1 MFSKTKRTANRTRIN
16 SNSINKNDC
25 FDEYEPIKKACLALL
40 CRDYIKNVKKTK
52 NSKCKIYEHRALRR
66 LFLNGL
72 NGMFDSGFTMNILFK
87 IDMGLKG
94 ENNEAI

>member
-1 MFSKTKRTANRTRIN
+1 MYSKIKRTVNRTRIYNN
-16 SNSINKNDC
+16 STNKNDC

-52 NSKCKIYEHRALRR
+52 NSKRMIYEHRALRR
-66 LFLNGL
+66 LFFNGL
-72 NGMFDSGFTMNILFK
+72 NGMFDSGFTTNILFK
-87 IDMGLKG
+87 IDMKLKE

>member
-1 MFSKTKRTANRTRIN
+1 MFSKTKRTVNRTRIY
-16 SNSINKNDC
+16 SNGINKNDC

-52 NSKCKIYEHRALRR
+52 KSKCKIYEHRALRR

-72 NGMFDSGFTMNILFK
+72 NGMFDSGYTTSILFK
-87 IDMGLKG
+87 LDMELRG
-94 ENNEAI
+94 ENNETI